1 MIELRLAR
9 FEDLPAMLE
18 VAFLS
23 FEETFAPHNTR
34 ENMDIFYRDNYT
46 IEKMQ
51 AEFYQP
57 NTALYLALEEGNV
70 IGFVRLRKNDEVKE
84 KLGDSTIELQRLY
97 VHPLY
102 QGKKIGSLLM
112 EKTLAY
118 AADQHASWIWLGVW
132 ERNFKAQ
139 EFYAK
144 WGFVRFSEHTFLHGL
159 DPQIDWLLKRRV

>member
-1 MIELRLAR
+1 MIEVRLAKY
-9 FEDLPAMLE
+9 EELSAMLA

-51 AEFYQP
+51 QEFYQP
-57 NTALYLALEEGNV
+57 NTALFLALEHDNV
-70 IGFVRLRKNDEVKE
+70 LGFVRLRKNDEVKE
-84 KLGDSTIELQRLY
+84 KLGDATIELQRLY
-97 VHPLY
+97 VHPLH

-112 EKTLAY
+112 EKARAY
-118 AADQHASWIWLGVW
+118 AAEQEAEWIWLGVW
-132 ERNFKAQ
+132 ERNFNAQ
-139 EFYAK
+139 KFYAK
-144 WGFVRFSEHTFLHGL
+144 WGFERFSEHTFLHGL